1 MFLEVLWMSS
11 SIHLYVAVYGSIMS
25 YGFLKVAV
33 LNRFN
38 LSTKVWIRKEFC
50 KLKFSHHADFFMYWW
65 YIVKSLGVLTMFPE
79 L

>member
-1 MFLEVLWMSS
+1 MSS